1 MRDGTLGERR
11 SEHARQR
18 DLQPNPRRL
27 GLALAREWCGRSAGD
42 GRPLPLGVNAFEL
55 SKEERSGM
63 MIWTGCAREGGGV
76 RRTGR
81 FVPGASKAV
90 DGIGGT
96 GGIDTADDCC
106 GGGGEWDRARATG
119 ATGDVRR

>member
-63 MIWTGCAREGGGV
+63 MICIGREREGVAGGV
-76 RRTGR
+76 RTTDR
-81 FVPGASKAV
+81 FAPGLLKA
-90 DGIGGT
+90 DEGMGGT
-96 GGIDTADDCC
+96 GGIDTVSC
-106 GGGGEWDRARATG
+106 
-119 ATGDVRR
+119 